1 MKVFSLYHSLY
12 VIRNEI
18 GSSAH
23 TNMYNVHQSYLYNS
37 GKTTFTMGVNQ
48 FTDLHKAPVMKP
60 ARLRRP
66 SGTRGTGGKRGGSD
80 YMANGNRNR
89 NMAMNG

>member
-23 TNMYNVHQSYLYNS
+23 TNMYDVHQSYLYNS
-37 GKTTFTMGVNQ
+37 GKFTFPLGVNQ
-48 FTDLHKAPVMKP
+48 FADLEEPG
-60 ARLRRP
+60 RGLRP
-66 SGTRGTGGKRGGSD
+66 PKGTGGKRGGKRGGSD